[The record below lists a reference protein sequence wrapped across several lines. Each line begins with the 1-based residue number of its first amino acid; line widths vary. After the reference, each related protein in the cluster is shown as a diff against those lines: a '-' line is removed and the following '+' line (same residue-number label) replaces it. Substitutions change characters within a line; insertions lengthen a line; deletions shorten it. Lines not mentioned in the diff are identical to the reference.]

1 MTETQQRF
9 LRAIA
14 ERVPMNQVV
23 ELHLFPPI
31 RQGGVETGVAVV
43 AEDPR
48 PPAPNVEP
56 TVADLVT
63 PVIVAEPET
72 PVIVEEV
79 EAPVIV
85 DEVETPV
92 VVAEVEAE
100 PVAEESASAGGDEY
114 LVALAEDT
122 STVEPVAAE
131 GHEPS
136 GNSDITVEAS
146 DADDED
152 DESPYADDELNDDG
166 AEEDE
171 EGGDAPMAE
180 QNDVPTP
187 APAAPVAR
195 YTIHTARYRLT
206 LKGVD
211 RGKWEVDVVA
221 EADAPLAAVDA
232 VVRGV
237 QRRAGE
243 GAEPDRLNAEA
254 FRGALEAP
262 LATLER

>member
-14 ERVPMNQVV
+14 ERVPVHQVV

-48 PPAPNVEP
+48 RPLPNADAIASDVVAIVPAATLEAAGEAVTSDAPLTDAVADVISDEPPVEP
-56 TVADLVT
+56 EKESDG
-63 PVIVAEPET
+63 VIVAE
-72 PVIVEEV
+72 
-79 EAPVIV
+79 A
-85 DEVETPV
+85 DE
-92 VVAEVEAE
+92 
-100 PVAEESASAGGDEY
+100 
-114 LVALAEDT
+114 
-122 STVEPVAAE
+122 
-131 GHEPS
+131 
-136 GNSDITVEAS
+136 
-146 DADDED
+146 
-152 DESPYADDELNDDG
+152 ESPYADDEM
-166 AEEDE
+166 
-171 EGGDAPMAE
+171 GGDEIGGDEIGDEVPDMGEPADEAPAE
-180 QNDVPTP
+180 SNGHRAPTP
-187 APAAPVAR
+187 VSR
-195 YTIHTARYRLT
+195 FTIHTARYRLT

-221 EADAPLAAVDA
+221 EAEAPLEAVDA

-243 GAEPDRLNAEA
+243 GTEPDRLNAEA

>member
-14 ERVPMNQVV
+14 ERVPVNQVV

-48 PPAPNVEP
+48 RPVPNAVP
-56 TVADLVT
+56 ADLEPAALSSST
-63 PVIVAEPET
+63 DPSAVA
-72 PVIVEEV
+72 
-79 EAPVIV
+79 A
-85 DEVETPV
+85 D
-92 VVAEVEAE
+92 AE
-100 PVAEESASAGGDEY
+100 PVDASAHEIVFVVEEPD
-114 LVALAEDT
+114 ALAASGDVVADSATPESIDEVGDAA
-122 STVEPVAAE
+122 SHDVEILAE
-131 GHEPS
+131 
-136 GNSDITVEAS
+136 
-146 DADDED
+146 ADD
-152 DESPYADDELNDDG
+152 DESPYAEDD
-166 AEEDE
+166 
-171 EGGDAPMAE
+171 
-180 QNDVPTP
+180 DVPGDPEPLDDMPPQSNGHTP
-187 APAAPVAR
+187 APVSR
-195 YTIHTARYRLT
+195 FTIHTARYRLT

-221 EADAPLAAVDA
+221 EADAPLDAVDA

-254 FRGALEAP
+254 FRGALDAP